1 MTRPLRRN
9 DLVYCAAD
17 FTVRLHD
24 RDDYIVRDHEFV
36 DQATPRGDRG
46 LIAMFKAWHRRY
58 VTRRQLALLDARG
71 LADVGI
77 DWGARD
83 REIAKPFWHL

>member
-24 RDDYIVRDHEFV
+24 RDDYIVRDHQFV
-36 DQATPRGDRG
+36 DQATPREGHG
-46 LIAMFKAWHRRY
+46 LIAMLQAWRRRW
-58 VTRRQLALLDARG
+58 VTRRQLGLLDARG

-77 DWGARD
+77 DAGARD